1 MISVLY
7 HIATLLN
14 STLHC
19 TACSFLMTM
28 ELHHC
33 NFFQEFVTTVKRE
46 RESKQK
52 QAERDRGKKVGG
64 FADIEMQCDIDI
76 YAKEEDSRID
86 ARHTDAYHVSVVWI
100 CSDATIDTSS
110 QSYYFLCCAV
120 LCCADRRTALI
131 RSSVVT
137 SQAIIH
143 QAYQ

>member
-1 MISVLY
+1 
-7 HIATLLN
+7 
-14 STLHC
+14 
-19 TACSFLMTM
+19 MTT
-28 ELHHC
+28 ELHHR

-76 YAKEEDSRID
+76 YAKEEDSRMD

-110 QSYYFLCCAV
+110 PSYYLLCCTV
-120 LCCADRRTALI
+120 LCCTVLI
-131 RSSVVT
+131 VGLL
-137 SQAIIH
+137 
-143 QAYQ
+143 